1 MPQDVW
7 NSELQDVLDKASVSL
22 NYSIDHV
29 VEIRAEVRRVVEDL
43 EKELETL
50 KLEVVEVI
58 EANDS
63 VGIAYRKARVNL
75 AQAAER
81 QDNAAQAKAYEEAE
95 HYMKLKGS
103 FEERERNLRR
113 RRDEVEREKVRLE
126 RILTRSEETMSKL
139 RLAMEILKNRLED
152 MNQLGTERDYK
163 MVALA
168 LRFAEQ
174 ENLRLARD
182 IHDGPA
188 QQCSGA
194 ILLLDHMQKNLQ
206 LGRGEQAFQEADRLR
221 EQLKDALGEFRTFLL
236 RLKPVGLDLSLEKGL
251 SRLAETLKE
260 RYGVEIAVTLQG
272 RPDSLP
278 SMLRVNLYRIVQEA
292 TMNAIRHGRARKVQI
307 LGSFGAETVSLKVV
321 DDGIG
326 FDVHAEH
333 VKAQER
339 GSYGLTN
346 MEERARFAGGSFRI
360 ESAPGRGTIV
370 SLSVPVGE
378 V

>member
-1 MPQDVW
+1 MAQETW
-7 NSELQDVLDKASVSL
+7 NTELQGVLDKASVSL

-29 VEIRAEVRRVVEDL
+29 VEIREEVRTGVRDMEKDL
-43 EKELETL
+43 RALQQ
-50 KLEVVEVI
+50 EVLEVI
-58 EANDS
+58 EASES
-63 VGIAYRKARVNL
+63 VAEAYRKARGNL
-75 AQAAER
+75 ARAAER
-81 QDNAAQAKAYEEAE
+81 KDNGAQAKAYEEAE
-95 HYMKLKGS
+95 HFMKLKGS

-126 RILTRSEETMSKL
+126 RILARSEETMSKL
-139 RLAMEILKNRLED
+139 RLAVEILRNRLED
-152 MNQLGTERDYK
+152 MNQLGTEQDYK

-194 ILLLDHMQKNLQ
+194 ILLLDQLQKNLQ
-206 LGRGEQAFQEADRLR
+206 LGRGDQARQEADRLR

-236 RLKPVGLDLSLEKGL
+236 RLKPVGLDVSLEKGL
-251 SRLAETLKE
+251 ERIAEILRE
-260 RYGVEIAVTLQG
+260 RYGVDIAVSLQG
-272 RPDSLP
+272 RPDALP
-278 SMLRVNLYRIVQEA
+278 AMVRVNLYRVIQEA
-292 TMNAIRHGRARKVQI
+292 TMNALQHGRARKIQI
-307 LGSFGAETVSLKVV
+307 RGSFGDEAASFKVV

-326 FDVHAEH
+326 FDVEAERE
-333 VKAQER
+333 KALER
-339 GSYGLTN
+339 GSYGLRN
-346 MEERARFAGGSFRI
+346 MEERVRFAGGSFRMD
-360 ESAPGRGTIV
+360 SGPGRGTIV